1 MSNFLTILVILGWA
15 STKYAVALGLI
26 FYNDFNFIESI
37 SLAIL
42 GGMIGVFFFSFFG
55 DAIIK
60 LKNYL
65 FKTEKKAFT
74 VNRRTRFLV
83 KVRRRYGLAGI
94 AFLTPLFLTVPVGTM
109 VASSL
114 YRKNRLKVYSYMFIA
129 FAFWSVVLCGAY
141 SWFGFDFYEVLHQL
155 V

>member
-1 MSNFLTILVILGWA
+1 MSDFLTILVILGWA

-26 FYNDFNFIESI
+26 FYNDFNFFESVG
-37 SLAIL
+37 LAIL
-42 GGMIGVFFFSFFG
+42 GGMLGVFFFSFFG

-60 LKNYL
+60 LKNML

-74 VNRRTRFLV
+74 VNARTRFLV
-83 KVRRRYGLAGI
+83 KIRRRYGLAGI
-94 AFLTPLFLTVPVGTM
+94 AFLTPLFLTVPVGTI

-114 YRKNRLKVYSYMFIA
+114 YKKSRLKVYAYMFVA
-129 FAFWSVVLCGAY
+129 FAFWSVILCGAY
-141 SWFGFDFYEVLHQL
+141 SWLGFDFYEVLHQL